1 MDGSSYGAAVP
12 RIPGAEEMR
21 RAAKVDANQEAIVT
35 ALRAVG
41 AGVLSLAPLG
51 RGVPDLLVWFR
62 GGYLLLECKDGAKP
76 KSKRKLTPDQSEWLA
91 QWPGRV
97 EIVESPA
104 EALLAIGV
112 AA

>member
-1 MDGSSYGAAVP
+1 
-12 RIPGAEEMR
+12 MR
-21 RAAKVDANQEAIVT
+21 RAAKVDASQDAIVS

-62 GGYLLLECKDGAKP
+62 GGYLLLELKDGAKP
-76 KSKRKLTPDQSEWLA
+76 PSKRKLTQDQVDLLE

-97 EIVESPA
+97 EIVASPA
-104 EALLAIGV
+104 EALAAVWAI
-112 AA
+112 A